1 MGIIGGMEKERV
13 RGFWR
18 AAFGMLERARIK
30 LSRMR
35 SWRWLTAEAQ
45 RVSEGKGFGSWKP
58 AIGGGVRSDSDS
70 DFEDEEEE
78 EEEDFE
84 SRSCGM
90 GSMSGGVTEAGSF
103 RIWDFSWWRAREMA
117 RRRRRVWRVWVLGLW
132 VGDSVFAQASVFAK
146 ASPDKSARKRG
157 GGSCFL

>member
-1 MGIIGGMEKERV
+1 MDRMDEMDPPSPRGFGETSGMDEVEEDVFRRWFSRVGIIGGMEKERV

-70 DFEDEEEE
+70 DLLIRQPRFDEPLE
-78 EEEDFE
+78 
-84 SRSCGM
+84 RSHNFLSIKGHPY
-90 GSMSGGVTEAGSF
+90 SYS
-103 RIWDFSWWRAREMA
+103 
-117 RRRRRVWRVWVLGLW
+117 VLTRNPE
-132 VGDSVFAQASVFAK
+132 VQSSASTT
-146 ASPDKSARKRG
+146 
-157 GGSCFL
+157 